1 MATGK
6 KSFLAYA
13 DWKSVFDE
21 LPDEDAG
28 KLIKHI
34 FAYVNDENPKSD
46 SVLINAVFANIK
58 STLKRDLDKWE
69 NQLEQRRIAGKK
81 SAEIRR
87 TKSNE
92 RSTVVHETER
102 NSTVSVSVNV
112 SDNNNTILPTS
123 TKSAVDFDFEKFLIF
138 FNKTLGKNHK
148 KINDTVKAKIKARLK
163 EGYTKHDFQKAV
175 ENIAKEKYHIETQF
189 RHATPEFISR
199 ADKLEMYIG
208 KSDVNNERVYVE
220 PRICDY

>member
-21 LPDEDAG
+21 LPNEDAG

-69 NQLEQRRIAGKK
+69 NQLEQRRTAGKK

-112 SDNNNTILPTS
+112 NDNNTILPTS
-123 TKSAVDFDFEKFLIF
+123 TKSAIDFDFEKFLIF

-189 RHATPEFISR
+189 KHATPEFISR